1 MIEAVDFIC
10 LATFEALKPTERMV
24 ALSIGDP
31 AQMPPA
37 NLVQFTAWRRD
48 EFLDCE
54 PEDLEKWDLPEE
66 AMCSLATVT
75 QMRDYIALL
84 HGGSVRY
91 RLVVHCRMGSSRSAA
106 VALMAHA
113 MTGCD
118 FPRYADA
125 HYANKHVVA
134 LASQVIGTP
143 IAIPE
148 KQQDGDEPHPYLPLT
163 LQI

>member
-1 MIEAVDFIC
+1 MIEAVDFVS

-37 NLVQFTAWRRD
+37 NLVQFAAWRRD

-54 PEDLEKWDLPEE
+54 PEDLEQWGIPEE
-66 AMCSLATVT
+66 ALCSLEAVT

-118 FPRYADA
+118 FPRHADA
-125 HYANKHVVA
+125 HFANKHVVA
-134 LASQVIGTP
+134 LARLALGTD
-143 IAIPE
+143 IVIPE
-148 KQQDGDEPHPYLPLT
+148 KLQGDEPHPYLPLS